1 MAFTSYRN
9 IRINI
14 VPTNG
19 ADMLSESRVEKPHRI
34 YVPRDETFEELKQGA
49 FISGR
54 LRAVLHTLIPSLI
67 ASVSAETHNFQGFHH
82 VDNLYKE
89 GLRLKLG
96 LQEHL
101 FQKIPLVQKIQES
114 SEGMLRYDTP
124 SILSSK

>member
-1 MAFTSYRN
+1 
-9 IRINI
+9 
-14 VPTNG
+14 
-19 ADMLSESRVEKPHRI
+19 MLAESRVEKPHRI
-34 YVPRDETFEELKQGA
+34 YVPQDEAFEELKQGA
-49 FISGR
+49 FSSRR
-54 LRAVLHTLIPSLI
+54 LRAVLHTLIPSMI
-67 ASVSAETHNFQGFHH
+67 ATMSAETHGFQGFHH

-124 SILSSK
+124 RMFSSK